1 MEYVRQTI
9 TEHGLALGI
18 PVVIDGSKIF
28 EVDYTTA
35 NVRTNSNGYVNVI
48 LLIVSKS
55 FLEIRSL
62 LVKQKTKTDT
72 LYYKMYLFK

>member
-35 NVRTNSNGYVNVI
+35 NVRTHSNGYVNV
-48 LLIVSKS
+48 LLLMFPKAFWKS
-55 FLEIRSL
+55 VAFR
-62 LVKQKTKTDT
+62 
-72 LYYKMYLFK
+72 